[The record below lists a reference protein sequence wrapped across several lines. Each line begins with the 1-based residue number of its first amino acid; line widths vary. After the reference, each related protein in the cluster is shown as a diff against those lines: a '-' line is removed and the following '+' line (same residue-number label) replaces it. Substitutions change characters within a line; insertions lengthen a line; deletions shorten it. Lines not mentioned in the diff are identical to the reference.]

1 MDEIFKHEHHNYA
14 PSISEYG
21 TLRKTSKSDFLD
33 CFQDYGSSTLTPP
46 EFNAIVVDGAAA
58 IQSLKPRISKTFG
71 QYASTEFYNSV
82 LRWLNEEYVQR
93 VDVVFDRYFLSLKG
107 DTGKGRVS
115 GLRVSVRENTSMVQ
129 DWAKFLKDSSNKA
142 ELFRLITE
150 KTNKNRTDHK
160 MV

>member
-1 MDEIFKHEHHNYA
+1 M
-14 PSISEYG
+14 
-21 TLRKTSKSDFLD
+21 
-33 CFQDYGSSTLTPP
+33 
-46 EFNAIVVDGAAA
+46 
-58 IQSLKPRISKTFG
+58 
-71 QYASTEFYNSV
+71 
-82 LRWLNEEYVQR
+82 
-93 VDVVFDRYFLSLKG
+93 DVVFDRYFISLKR
-107 DTGKGRVS
+107 DTGKGRGS

>member
-1 MDEIFKHEHHNYA
+1 M
-14 PSISEYG
+14 
-21 TLRKTSKSDFLD
+21 
-33 CFQDYGSSTLTPP
+33 
-46 EFNAIVVDGAAA
+46 
-58 IQSLKPRISKTFG
+58 
-71 QYASTEFYNSV
+71 
-82 LRWLNEEYVQR
+82 
-93 VDVVFDRYFLSLKG
+93 DVVFDRYFLSLKG

-129 DWAKFLKDSSNKA
+129 DWAKFLKHSSSKA